1 MSSWRQYPLNEAL
14 ASSNSRPLVPC
25 CPLPLF
31 SSSSPLFPLSL
42 PITCLPGW
50 LDWGI
55 SLRQENG
62 VSSWHLPDLWEE
74 RVRVGWGEGQRGAEG
89 TSGFLGV
96 VGEGMEWG
104 GDRWWE
110 GWESR
115 RDRQRAHELVL
126 GVVSKRGKWFRGCI
140 TDIKEGNVFPLGR
153 RERRERQQIDVN
165 FKPKRELPNSLL
177 FLLVEQEKGELQ
189 VSRCNSKCR
198 EFLNYLGKKILTC
211 LWFCTLTSPP
221 CACDSPI
228 NQAVTIHDIFSRITF
243 VKRNLRECVESLCW
257 RCICWW
263 EKVVLEKR
271 ILVNFS

>member
-96 VGEGMEWG
+96 VGEGMEWGG

-198 EFLNYLGKKILTC
+198 EFLNYLGKKIFDSAHLQA
-211 LWFCTLTSPP
+211 LLVHVIAQLIKQSLSMIYSP
-221 CACDSPI
+221 ALLL
-228 NQAVTIHDIFSRITF
+228 
-243 VKRNLRECVESLCW
+243 LRETY
-257 RCICWW
+257 
-263 EKVVLEKR
+263 
-271 ILVNFS
+271 VNASNRFAGGASAGGRKLY